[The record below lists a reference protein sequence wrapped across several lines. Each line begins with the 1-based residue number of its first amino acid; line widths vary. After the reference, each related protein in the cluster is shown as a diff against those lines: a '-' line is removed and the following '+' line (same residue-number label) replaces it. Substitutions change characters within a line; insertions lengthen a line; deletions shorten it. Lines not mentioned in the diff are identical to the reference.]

1 MKVIAHRGASGY
13 LPEHTLPAKAL
24 AHAMG
29 ADFLEQD
36 VVATRD
42 HELIV
47 LHDIHLDRVSDVAEQ
62 FPNRARDDGR
72 YYVVD
77 FDLAEL
83 RQLRVHERV
92 DEQGA
97 PVYAGRYPLT
107 ADPFSLHTLAEELS
121 FVQGLNRSTGREAGV
136 YPEIK
141 RPAFHK
147 THGIDI
153 TTLFLDVLARHGY
166 TKASDP
172 IFVQCFDAGELKR
185 IHADFD
191 CELRLV
197 QLIGENAWRESD
209 TDYDE
214 LRAPSGISEI
224 ASVVDGFGPWINQL
238 VVPGDDGE
246 PVSTGLAERI
256 HATGCEVHPY
266 TLRRDDLQPAFSS
279 FDQAVAFL
287 RDELKIEA
295 VFTDFPDLIR
305 A

>member
-1 MKVIAHRGASGY
+1 MKVIAHRGASAY

-29 ADFLEQD
+29 ADYLEQD

-42 HELIV
+42 EELIV
-47 LHDIHLDRVSDVAEQ
+47 LHDIHLDRVTNVADH
-62 FPNRARDDGR
+62 FPKRARDDGR
-72 YYVVD
+72 YYVID

-92 DEQGA
+92 NADGA
-97 PVYAGRYPLT
+97 PVYPGRYPLSGE
-107 ADPFSLHTLAEELS
+107 PFTLHTLAEELS
-121 FVQGLNRSTGREAGV
+121 FVRGLNKSTGRNAGV

-141 RPAFHK
+141 RPAFHRSE
-147 THGIDI
+147 GIDI
-153 TTLFLDVLARHGY
+153 TTLFLNVLRAQGY

-172 IFVQCFDAGELKR
+172 IFVQCFDAAEIRR
-185 IHADFD
+185 IHNDFD
-191 CELRLV
+191 CELKLV
-197 QLIGENAWRESD
+197 QLIGDNAWQESD

-214 LRAPSGISEI
+214 LRSAAGI
-224 ASVVDGFGPWINQL
+224 ASMAEYVDGFGPWINQL
-238 VVPGDDGE
+238 VELDGDGK

-256 HATGCEVHPY
+256 HAAGCEAHPY
-266 TLRRDDLQPAFSS
+266 TLRRDDLPPAFSR
-279 FDQAVAFL
+279 FDQALRFL
-287 RDELKIEA
+287 RDELQVEA